1 MPSCAA
7 YAGVFTTPLPWREP
21 SGPVPWS
28 PQPRGGEHE
37 GSHGI
42 LVSHTKNT
50 RGRAMRNLRM
60 GTRIRVSICVI
71 IPALGLWVSAL
82 GPAHAEPSA
91 ECRDLA
97 ARFANAAAALDLPS
111 LAGLMTC
118 VSTEIQDRAGGTG
131 PAPPPRSS
139 EDAPP
144 PLPTRERDQWPPPA
158 PWGGAWPPAAPWDR

>member
-1 MPSCAA
+1 
-7 YAGVFTTPLPWREP
+7 
-21 SGPVPWS
+21 
-28 PQPRGGEHE
+28 
-37 GSHGI
+37 
-42 LVSHTKNT
+42 
-50 RGRAMRNLRM
+50 MRKMRM
-60 GTRIRVSICVI
+60 GRRTRVSICVI

-111 LAGLMTC
+111 LAGLM
-118 VSTEIQDRAGGTG
+118 RASVPRYRTARAARGL
-131 PAPPPRSS
+131 PPHHGSP

-144 PLPTRERDQWPPPA
+144 PLPTRERDEWPPPA